1 MHFHL
6 AEGGAG
12 VGVARLAEDRKEVE
26 GDPKPLETGML
37 GVLVT
42 LYLPNITLKVQ
53 HCSMTLLSYGLV

>member
-1 MHFHL
+1 M
-6 AEGGAG
+6 AEGRAG

-42 LYLPNITLKVQ
+42 LYLPNIALKVQ
-53 HCSMTLLSYGLV
+53 HGSESMISLSYGLV